1 MTKLDLGLINQRGQG
16 RVPKK
21 MDLHMVKYVIQNR
34 KADVERDRDLIKRR
48 PWDHSDVFYAV
59 RTWLNR
65 HGWDTSVYND
75 SEAGGSDRRKS
86 LYDKIQ
92 DVCENTYGVK
102 RHQIGIFPDERAIMA
117 FNGSMYAVGFEGLRE
132 LMLNGTDVIVVEKAG
147 TVMKMVPFTSKFGI
161 AFIQSQGFVSQY
173 GIALAGLC
181 NGQDKIAHV
190 YASDDNGRYY
200 LPQYVGHL
208 GVLTDCDH
216 SGVMIGAKIPGA
228 CRLGIDVTTID
239 EINNANPALARKL
252 RLEDLVEGTK
262 PNTHWKSLL
271 NLAKET
277 GKLVKELSEG
287 DRIYYM
293 NYLRRKIK
301 ITEDGEVKV
310 VHEDDEV
317 DDDDEE
323 LQYFIN
329 YLARNRIELNTILA
343 AVEPQ
348 VFWNWLKWKLE
359 TIWPERNYNR
369 AIFLQDTLL
378 TPTMKKLNGWLEKRS
393 EEINKEA
400 IDQKRT
406 ELENVKGFYEDV
418 RAEEGKIKDDII
430 ENTMLHNER
439 VQKIDLALK
448 AIMGDGLRGREQS

>member
-1 MTKLDLGLINQRGQG
+1 
-16 RVPKK
+16 
-21 MDLHMVKYVIQNR
+21 MDLHMVKYVIGKR
-34 KADVERDRDLIKRR
+34 RADVEGDRDLIKRR

-59 RTWLNR
+59 RTLLNR
-65 HGWDTSVYND
+65 RGWDTSVYND
-75 SEAGGSDRRKS
+75 SVAGGSDRRKS

-117 FNGSMYAVGFEGLRE
+117 LNGRMYAVGFEELTE
-132 LMLNGTDVIVVEKAG
+132 LMHYGTDVIVVEKAG
-147 TVMKMVPFTSKFGI
+147 TVMKMTPFTSKLGI
-161 AFIQSQGFVSQY
+161 AFIQSQGFVSEY
-173 GIALAGLC
+173 GVALAGLC

-190 YASDDNGRYY
+190 YASDNNNRYY

-228 CRLGIDVTTID
+228 YRLGIDVTTID
-239 EINNANPALARKL
+239 EINNANPGLARKL

-262 PNTHWKSLL
+262 PNSHWTSLF
-271 NLAKET
+271 NLANGT
-277 GKLVKELSEG
+277 GKLVKELSEE

-301 ITEDGEVKV
+301 ITKDGQVKV
-310 VHEDDEV
+310 VHHDDVES
-317 DDDDEE
+317 
-323 LQYFIN
+323 QYFVS

-348 VFWNWLKWKLE
+348 VFLNWLKWKLE
-359 TIWPERNYNR
+359 TTWPKRNYNR
-369 AIFLQDTLL
+369 AILLQNALL
-378 TPTMKKLNGWLEKRS
+378 TPTMKKFNGWLEKLS

-400 IDQKRT
+400 IDQKRKG
-406 ELENVKGFYEDV
+406 LEKVKGFYEDV
-418 RAEEGKIKDDII
+418 EAEENKIEDDII
-430 ENTMLHNER
+430 ENTMLR
-439 VQKIDLALK
+439 DKRIQKIDLALK
-448 AIMGDGLRGREQS
+448 AIMGDRLGKI

>member
-1 MTKLDLGLINQRGQG
+1 M
-16 RVPKK
+16 VPKK
-21 MDLHMVKYVIQNR
+21 MDLHMVKYVIGNR
-34 KADVERDRDLIKRR
+34 KADVERDRDLIKGR

-59 RTWLNR
+59 RTSLNR
-65 HGWDTSVYND
+65 LGWDTSVYND

-92 DVCENTYGVK
+92 DVCEKTYGVK

-117 FNGSMYAVGFEGLRE
+117 FKGGMYAVGFEELSE
-132 LMLNGTDVIVVEKAG
+132 LMHNGTDVIVVEKAG
-147 TVMKMVPFTSKFGI
+147 TVMKMVPFTSKSGI
-161 AFIQSQGFVSQY
+161 AFIQSQGFVSEY

-181 NGQDKIAHV
+181 NGQGKIARV

-200 LPQYVGHL
+200 VPQYVGHL

-228 CRLGIDVTTID
+228 YRLGIDVTSID
-239 EINNANPALARKL
+239 EINNANPGLARKL

-271 NLAKET
+271 NLAKGT
-277 GKLVKELSEG
+277 GKLVKELSED

-293 NYLRRKIK
+293 NYLRRKIR
-301 ITEDGEVKV
+301 IMEDGKVKV
-310 VHEDDEV
+310 VY
-317 DDDDEE
+317 DDDEE
-323 LQYFIN
+323 WQYFIS

-369 AIFLQDTLL
+369 ARLLEDALL
-378 TPTMKKLNGWLEKRS
+378 TPTMKKFDRWLEELS

-400 IDQKRT
+400 IDQKRK
-406 ELENVKGFYEDV
+406 ELEKVKGFYEDV
-418 RAEEGKIKDDII
+418 EAEEEKIKDDII
-430 ENTMLHNER
+430 ENTMLHDKR
-439 VQKIDLALK
+439 IQKIDLALK
-448 AIMGDGLRGREQS
+448 AIMRDGLGRSESGREQS